1 MVRRR
6 KLVSG
11 FTLVELLVVIAIIG
25 ILVGLLLPAVQAARE
40 AARRMQCTNNMR
52 QLALA
57 VSNYE
62 SSHRRL
68 PSGWADVR
76 GSKVP
81 GWSWGA
87 GLMPF
92 MESGNLYD
100 QIDFRNAITHST
112 NLPLITTSVPTFIC
126 PSDPGTQIFEIG
138 AAEHD
143 DHDHDH
149 DHDHFGSS
157 SGARSNLGIFS
168 HVHHADEG
176 HKLFPI
182 AKANYLGVFGSLEIH
197 DSPYNG
203 NGLFYGN
210 SRVRFG
216 DVSDGLS
223 NTFMIGERDNR
234 RGGSIWHGYIS
245 DASDPAAR
253 FLGSADHTPNHRS
266 GHFEDFASRHTGGV
280 NFVLGDCSTHFI
292 SDGIDERVY
301 QALATR
307 NGGEVDHNFSN

>member
-1 MVRRR
+1 MLRNR
-6 KLVSG
+6 KHHHA

-52 QLALA
+52 QLGLA

-62 SSHRRL
+62 SAHRRL
-68 PSGWADVR
+68 PAGWVDNR

-81 GWSWGA
+81 GWAWGA
-87 GLMPF
+87 GLFPF
-92 MESGNLYD
+92 MENGNIYD
-100 QIDFRNAITHST
+100 KIDFHSSITFDANRSF
-112 NLPLITTSVPTFIC
+112 LQTSVPTFVC
-126 PSDPGTQIFEIG
+126 PSDPGSSIFEIG
-138 AAEHD
+138 AANHGDHD
-143 DHDHDH
+143 DHDHDGFAADDDD
-149 DHDHFGSS
+149 DHDHGH
-157 SGARSNLGIFS
+157 A
-168 HVHHADEG
+168 HHADEG
-176 HKLFPI
+176 AKLFPI
-182 AKANYLGVFGSLEIH
+182 AKANYLGVFGSGEI
-197 DSPYNG
+197 DASPYSG
-203 NGLFYGN
+203 NGIFYGN
-210 SRVRFG
+210 SRTRFS
-216 DVSDGLS
+216 DIPDGLS
-223 NTFMIGERDNR
+223 NTLLIGERDNR
-234 RGGSIWHGYIS
+234 RGGSIWHGYIVDAS
-245 DASDPAAR
+245 DASAR